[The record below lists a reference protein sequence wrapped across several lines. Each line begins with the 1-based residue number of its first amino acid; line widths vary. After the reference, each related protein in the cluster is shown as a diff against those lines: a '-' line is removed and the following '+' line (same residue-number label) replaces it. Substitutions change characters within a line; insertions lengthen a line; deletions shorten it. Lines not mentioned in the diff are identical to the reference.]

1 MFIATAYA
9 ASSASSD
16 GGLSSI
22 LSFGPLVLIV
32 IVFYFILIRPQQQQA
47 KTQKARLK
55 AIRRG
60 DKVVTGGGI
69 VGQVAKAADGS
80 EEIEVDIAPNLRV
93 TVLRHTISS
102 VLGEPRQPEAKS
114 AEIKKIEPKKAAK

>member
-9 ASSASSD
+9 AASSSPS
-16 GGLSSI
+16 GAMAAVI
-22 LSFGPLVLIV
+22 NFAPLVLIV

-47 KTQKARLK
+47 KTQKARLA

-69 VGQVAKAADGS
+69 VGQVAKALDGA
-80 EEIEVDIAPNLRV
+80 EEIEVDIAPNVRI
-93 TVLRHTISS
+93 TVLRSTISS
-102 VLGEPRQPEAKS
+102 VLTDSKP
-114 AEIKKIEPKKAAK
+114 AETKPAEPKKK

>member
-9 ASSASSD
+9 AASSSPS
-16 GGLSSI
+16 GTMAAVI
-22 LSFGPLVLIV
+22 NFAPLVLIV

-47 KTQKARLK
+47 KTQKARLA

-69 VGQVAKAADGS
+69 VGQVVKALDGA
-80 EEIEVDIAPNLRV
+80 EEIEVDIAPNVRI
-93 TVLRHTISS
+93 TVLRSTISN
-102 VLGEPRQPEAKS
+102 VLTDSKP
-114 AEIKKIEPKKAAK
+114 AETKAAEPKKK